1 MALTSSAQKAAAAI
15 DQLAQSFADASA
27 ARGAATSGSSAAAE
41 ALADAIRRGQ
51 SPELVAALKRA
62 LGLR

>member
-1 MALTSSAQKAAAAI
+1 MALVSTARKAAVAVA
-15 DQLAQSFADASA
+15 QLAQSFADARA
-27 ARGAATSGSSAAAE
+27 ARTAPPSAAAE

-51 SPELVAALKRA
+51 SPELIAALKRA